1 MYIYIYIN
9 CGVQLAKEWLQL
21 SCHYSCNAICH
32 ACRARVPDYLTA
44 PANLDGEFRHDTDS
58 FLGECV
64 KRGELRRL

>member
-1 MYIYIYIN
+1 MIHVYIYIYN

-21 SCHYSCNAICH
+21 SCHYSCN
-32 ACRARVPDYLTA
+32 A

>member
-1 MYIYIYIN
+1 MYIYFN

-21 SCHYSCNAICH
+21 SCHYSCN
-32 ACRARVPDYLTA
+32 A